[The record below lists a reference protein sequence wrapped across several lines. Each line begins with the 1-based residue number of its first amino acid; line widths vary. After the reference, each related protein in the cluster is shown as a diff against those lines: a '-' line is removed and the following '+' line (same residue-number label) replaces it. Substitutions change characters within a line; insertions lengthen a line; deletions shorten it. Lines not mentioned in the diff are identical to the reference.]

1 MRGVRSMKKYIIVI
15 TASILLILGLCGWK
29 KVDHESLNIAM
40 AAITYEDEET
50 GVEYIVFHTGYGVGV
65 CPRYNADG
73 TLYTSGKE

>member
-1 MRGVRSMKKYIIVI
+1 MKKYIIVI
-15 TASILLILGLCGWK
+15 TASILLILVLCGWK

>member
-1 MRGVRSMKKYIIVI
+1 MNKTIIAI
-15 TASILLILGLCGWK
+15 IISILFILGLCGWK
-29 KVDHESLNIAM
+29 KVGKENANMLM
-40 AAITYEDEET
+40 AITTYEDEET